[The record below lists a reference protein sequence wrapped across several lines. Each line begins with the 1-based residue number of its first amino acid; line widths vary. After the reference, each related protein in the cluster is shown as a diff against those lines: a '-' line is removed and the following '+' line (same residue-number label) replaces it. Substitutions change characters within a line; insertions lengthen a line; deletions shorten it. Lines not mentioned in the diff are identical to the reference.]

1 VRVTRRGRVARVVVD
16 LRRYRRTKARLVI
29 RVRLRGGRTIVSR
42 RTYHPC
48 VRRAR

>member
-1 VRVTRRGRVARVVVD
+1 VRTRRRGRVVTVPVD
-16 LRRYRRTKARLVI
+16 LRGRRRAAVRLVI

-42 RTYHPC
+42 RLYHPC